1 MGKEKNSIFLL
12 AFLSIV
18 LIVFGTIPVSA
29 HDLECGI
36 WHGEEDAL
44 VLGTV
49 EKVDEN
55 ECDISVKEALPCKK
69 EWNGIYKML
78 PLDKVSSKMVVNMA
92 GYKSKIYDYSISY
105 HGKTKIEVGDSIIIP
120 VDKSGEKWKA
130 ICAPYE
136 VSSLDSETLEFLPE
150 KEKTS
155 MSAAWE
161 AFVHSDG
168 KINEFAFSGKNVV
181 SKITDDNGEKKIEV
195 IFEKKENEDS
205 SNKNESIIQ
214 DKDKES
220 AVDAKVLESD
230 SVHVESTNYLL
241 SIPFVIVII
250 VSVIVIRK
258 YYKFR

>member
-1 MGKEKNSIFLL
+1 MCKKKNSISILV
-12 AFLSIV
+12 FLSIV
-18 LIVFGTIPVSA
+18 LIVFVTIPVFA
-29 HDLECGI
+29 HDLEYGV

-49 EKVDEN
+49 ERVDEN

-78 PLDKVSSKMVVNMA
+78 PLNKVPSKIVVNMT
-92 GYKSKIYDYSISY
+92 GYKGNMYNYSISY
-105 HGKTKIEVGDSIIIP
+105 HGKTKIEIGDSIIIP

-136 VSSLDSETLEFLPE
+136 VSSLDSEKLEFLPE

-168 KINEFAFSGKNVV
+168 KINNFAFSGENVV
-181 SKITDDNGEKKIEV
+181 AKITDENGKMKKEV
-195 IFEKKENEDS
+195 IFEKKEIADS
-205 SNKNESIIQ
+205 SNKNESIIL

-220 AVDAKVLESD
+220 AVNAKILGSD
-230 SVHVESTNYLL
+230 SVHVKSTNYIWI
-241 SIPFVIVII
+241 IPFAIVIV
-250 VSVIVIRK
+250 VLVIVIRK
-258 YYKFR
+258 YFKFR

>member
-1 MGKEKNSIFLL
+1 M
-12 AFLSIV
+12 FLSIV
-18 LIVFGTIPVSA
+18 LIVFVTIPVFA
-29 HDLECGI
+29 HDLEYGV

-55 ECDISVKEALPCKK
+55 ECDISVKEALPCEK

-78 PLDKVSSKMVVNMA
+78 PLDKVPSKMVVNMT
-92 GYKSKIYDYSISY
+92 GYKGNMYNYSISY

-136 VSSLDSETLEFLPE
+136 VSSLDSEKLEFLPE

-155 MSAAWE
+155 MAAAWE
-161 AFVHSDG
+161 AFIHSDG
-168 KINEFAFSGKNVV
+168 KINDFAFSGENVV
-181 SKITDDNGEKKIEV
+181 AKITDDNGKMKKEV
-195 IFEKKENEDS
+195 IFEKNDIADT
-205 SNKNESIIQ
+205 SNKNESIIP

-220 AVDAKVLESD
+220 AVNAKVLESD
-230 SVHVESTNYLL
+230 SVHVKSTNY
-241 SIPFVIVII
+241 IWVMIFVIMILVL
-250 VSVIVIRK
+250 VNVIRK
-258 YYKFR
+258 YFKFR